1 MTSQTSFCYHR
12 LFCTVLCLFPFLPC
26 TSFFFLCRQKFS
38 TGCSHLPLP
47 LLSSPIC
54 SPLLTPT
61 LSSLLS
67 FTISSPLSSVQ
78 FFPLL
83 RSPLFYYLLS
93 ALLCS
98 TLPSPTL
105 SSLLLSPLHSPLL
118 NSTLS
123 SLLLSPLRSPL
134 LNSSL
139 SYALLSFT
147 ISSPLSS
154 AQFYSLLSFTIS
166 SPLSSAQF
174 FPLLRPPL
182 LRSPLSNIILCCP
195 HLHTPTYSP
204 DNLEI
209 PSRTVRSCQ
218 SVLLCPCT
226 YFVVICHVESRVL
239 GSPSL
244 VRLWVLLLC
253 VLSVPL
259 NLSSAHALFRI
270 SKLSLLLRGTL
281 HLCEQCKSL
290 IVLLF

>member
-54 SPLLTPT
+54 SPLLTP
-61 LSSLLS
+61 
-67 FTISSPLSSVQ
+67 
-78 FFPLL
+78 
-83 RSPLFYYLLS
+83 LFYYLLS

-98 TLPSPTL
+98 ILPSP
-105 SSLLLSPLHSPLL
+105 S
-118 NSTLS
+118 LS

-166 SPLSSAQF
+166 SPLSSAQL

-218 SVLLCPCT
+218 SVLLSPCT